1 MIGISKNDASSWIQV
16 EDPHIAELFALAYQ
30 ERLSHRGRRVSL
42 CGIINA
48 KSGGCPEDCG
58 FCGQSAHATT
68 EIGRFGLVTV
78 EKMVEHART
87 AAQHGMERFCI
98 VTAGRAIRRDSEVAT
113 IARAIETIV
122 RETAV
127 DVCASLG
134 NVEPRVLET
143 LRDAG
148 LSRYHSNLE
157 SAESYWSQVCST
169 RRWTDTVETLQ
180 AAKSVGL
187 SICSCGIFG
196 LGESAE
202 QRVELLLAIRDLD
215 AESVPLNFLHPIRGT
230 RFEGKRC
237 ITPMECLK
245 AVAVARLMMPDKE
258 IRVCGGRRYNLRDLQ
273 SWVLVAG
280 ADGLMVGNYLT
291 TEGRNI
297 ADDLRMIA
305 DADMK
310 PARPSRWVSRIG
322 A

>member
-1 MIGISKNDASSWIQV
+1 MIGISNRDASSWLRI
-16 EDPHIAELFALAYQ
+16 EDSFVAELFALAYQ
-30 ERLSHRGRRVSL
+30 ERISHRGRQVSL

-58 FCGQSAHATT
+58 FCAQSAHSTA
-68 EIGRFGLVTV
+68 EIGRFPLVTA
-78 EKMVEHART
+78 EKIVEHARS
-87 AAQHGMERFCI
+87 AAVRGMNRFCI
-98 VTAGRAIRRDSEVAT
+98 VTAGRAVSRDRDVAV

-122 RETAV
+122 RETPI

-134 NVEPRVLET
+134 NVEPRVLAA

-157 SAESYWSQVCST
+157 TAESYWPQVCST
-169 RRWTDTVETLQ
+169 RQWRSTVDTLLS
-180 AAKSVGL
+180 AKELGL
-187 SICSCGIFG
+187 SICTCGIFG
-196 LGESAE
+196 LGESVD
-202 QRVELLLAIRDLD
+202 QRIELLSAVRDLEAD
-215 AESVPLNFLHPIRGT
+215 SVPLNFLHPIRGT
-230 RFEGKRC
+230 RFEGTRS
-237 ITPMECLK
+237 ITPMDCLK
-245 AVAVARLMMPDKE
+245 VLAVARLMMPDKE

-291 TEGRNI
+291 VEGRNI

-305 DADMK
+305 DAGME
-310 PARPSRWVSRIG
+310 PSRPSRWEPQIG